1 MTTRSLAGLTFA
13 LALILSAC
21 GPSAPAASA
30 PSQVAAA
37 PPGQTATASGIAA
50 PNPASATP
58 VPSRRA
64 TLSELLN
71 EVLARASQATGLTPA
86 AEGEVLGPGGQVRT
100 GEDSKARIDLTEGTI
115 VRLAPMSEFTV
126 SELNPDAA
134 NPFTHLSLALGK
146 LWVILSGG
154 SLEVETPMGV
164 ATVRGSYLGVDF
176 YPEYKVLVVTCLEGN
191 CELKN
196 DLGTTLLASGQ
207 AASINGEGQPP
218 SSVRPMTDT
227 EIQQWTDENPEAVP
241 VAPTRAP
248 VVDVTA
254 EAATKGTPLPPSGS
268 GFPRT
273 QPLSYDIRNVCT
285 TEGIGHATFI
295 GTVTV
300 QVDVPPGE
308 QRSGQLPPSLYALI
322 VALDSGA
329 TFGPFPADSDAGPV
343 IFSICGDNAST
354 PGGGS
359 PPPPVNTNPNHYT
372 LVNPCVNDLGTW
384 HVKFVGPT
392 TVQVDIPPGETRSGD
407 LPNGDYTV
415 TEWEDNTPFSA
426 SGHMSPGDSLTI
438 PHACGAP
445 LGSTPPP
452 P

>member
-37 PPGQTATASGIAA
+37 PPGQTATAPGIAA

-58 VPSRRA
+58 VPSRQA

-71 EVLARASQATGLTPA
+71 EVLARASQATGLAPA

-176 YPEYKVLVVTCLEGN
+176 YPEYKVLVVTCLEGS

-196 DLGTTLLASGQ
+196 DLGTTLLTSGQ
-207 AASINGEGQPP
+207 AASINGESQPP
-218 SSVRPMTDT
+218 SGVRPMTVA
-227 EIQQWTDENPEAVP
+227 EIQQWTDENP
-241 VAPTRAP
+241 
-248 VVDVTA
+248 
-254 EAATKGTPLPPSGS
+254 
-268 GFPRT
+268 
-273 QPLSYDIRNVCT
+273 
-285 TEGIGHATFI
+285 
-295 GTVTV
+295 VTV

-329 TFGPFPADSDAGPV
+329 TFGPFSADSDAGPV

-359 PPPPVNTNPNHYT
+359 PPPPVNTNPNPYT

-438 PHACGAP
+438 PHACGTP
-445 LGSTPPP
+445 LGSSPP
-452 P
+452 